1 MWFLVLAFNMGL
13 LASLHCIGM
22 CGPLSIL
29 AHTNM
34 KKSTGSF
41 GQVSSTILYQFGR
54 TIAYMALGLI
64 FGLVGQAFGFVG
76 LQKVVTII
84 MGSGLIVVGLFSL
97 NIDRLMGKSPLIEKS
112 SKLII
117 KVLTRY
123 YERSG
128 NTSVLVVGFLNGL
141 IPCGIVYFALASA
154 TAAMSLQESVL
165 YMLFFGLGTTPLMV
179 LFTLFGNGIKSKFNL
194 SYQKI
199 LPWFAFFTRFV
210 MIWRS
215 FAIEIP
221 MDLSL
226 ILSMKNPVMC
236 HW

>member
-117 KVLTRY
+117 KVLTRD
-123 YERSG
+123 RK
-128 NTSVLVVGFLNGL
+128 SVV
-141 IPCGIVYFALASA
+141 
-154 TAAMSLQESVL
+154 
-165 YMLFFGLGTTPLMV
+165 
-179 LFTLFGNGIKSKFNL
+179 
-194 SYQKI
+194 
-199 LPWFAFFTRFV
+199 
-210 MIWRS
+210 
-215 FAIEIP
+215 
-221 MDLSL
+221 
-226 ILSMKNPVMC
+226 
-236 HW
+236 